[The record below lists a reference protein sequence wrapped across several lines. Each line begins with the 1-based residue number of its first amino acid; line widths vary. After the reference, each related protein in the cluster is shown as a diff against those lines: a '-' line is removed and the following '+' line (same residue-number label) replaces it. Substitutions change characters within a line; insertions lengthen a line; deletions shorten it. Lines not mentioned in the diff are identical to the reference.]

1 MAKDRTGERFAVKK
15 NKRSVPLALLGFI
28 AALFLIIY
36 CLAEFINLQAQIEEQ
51 QSALADLQN
60 QKFELELD
68 NAELEGILNETDER
82 LYIEKVA
89 IENGYAYPNERRY
102 YDSKG

>member
-1 MAKDRTGERFAVKK
+1 MASERTGERFAVKK
-15 NKRSVPLALLGFI
+15 NRRSIPLTMLGAV

-36 CLAEFINLQAQIEEQ
+36 CVAEFINLQAQIEERR
-51 QSALADLQN
+51 
-60 QKFELELD
+60 FELDELEAQKSELQVH
-68 NAELEGILNETDER
+68 NAELDGILNETDER
-82 LYIEKVA
+82 LYIEKIA

>member
-1 MAKDRTGERFAVKK
+1 MAKVKTGERFAVKK
-15 NKRSVPLALLGFI
+15 PRRSVLLTLLGGI
-28 AALFLIIY
+28 AALFLIVY
-36 CLAEFINLQAQIEEQ
+36 CLAEFISLQAQIEEQ
-51 QSALADLQN
+51 QKSLSDLEN
-60 QKFELELD
+60 QKIELEIN
-68 NAELEGILNETDER
+68 NAELEGILEETDER